1 MFMFSGDEVIM
12 DRNEKML
19 SSIDKAMRGLEIG
32 PSFSPIAP
40 KSAGYNITVLDH
52 LCADDLRLK
61 YQGHAGVNP
70 EKIEEVDVVWDGK
83 PFGALFAGVEKFD
96 YIIASHVI
104 EHTPDLIGFL
114 NGCASILRPT
124 GVLILA
130 IPDKR
135 YCFDFYR
142 ERSGI
147 GSIIDASLRQDNRHS
162 PGTALE
168 HLLLATAKEGHV
180 VWAAEDP
187 VTDPT
192 ALTKVHSLNQA
203 LAGFNKVANTTDYID
218 FHRWAF
224 TPNQF
229 RLIIH
234 QLNRLEIIKLR
245 ESLFFDSVGCEFIIK
260 LELNSQPVVFDP
272 VHVEL
277 ASLREL
283 NQMPAG
289 Q

>member
-1 MFMFSGDEVIM
+1 MFLFSGDEVIM

-19 SSIDKAMRGLEIG
+19 LSIDKAMRGLEIG

-40 KSAGYNITVLDH
+40 KSAGYNVTILDH
-52 LCADDLRLK
+52 LCADDLRK
-61 YQGHAGVNP
+61 MYEGHAGVNP
-70 EKIEEVDVVWDGK
+70 ERIEEVDVVWDGS
-83 PFGALFAGVEKFD
+83 PFGALFAGQAEFD

-114 NGCASILRPT
+114 NGCASILSPK

-147 GSIIDASLRQDNRHS
+147 GSIIDASHRQDNRHS
-162 PGTALE
+162 PGTVLE
-168 HLLLATAKEGHV
+168 HFFLATAKEGHV

-187 VTDPT
+187 VVNP
-192 ALTKVHSLNQA
+192 ASLTKVHSLNEA
-203 LAGFNKVANTTDYID
+203 LAAFNKVAKTTAYVDV
-218 FHRWAF
+218 HRWAF

-229 RLIIH
+229 RLIIY
-234 QLNRLEIIKLR
+234 QLNKLGMIKLQ
-245 ESLFFDSVGCEFIIK
+245 ESMFFDSSGCEFIIK
-260 LELNSQPVVFDP
+260 LNVETPPAPFDP
-272 VHVEL
+272 VYVEL

-283 NQMPAG
+283 NQIPF
-289 Q
+289 